1 MVKIRIVPQ
10 TPALVIDGEKK
21 SLVITDLHIGFE
33 SEFGRK
39 KIIVGRNTTVS
50 QTTNEV
56 NKIIKLENPDSLI
69 LLGDIKSNV
78 QNITN
83 NEWNDVPYFFK
94 NINQDLETI
103 LVPGNHDGN
112 IEKLI
117 PKNITITSPNGII
130 IDDIL
135 LTHGHAMPKSNFSN
149 ISKIIMG
156 HIHPVFFDDDSLLN
170 GERVWITIKLLK
182 EKIFPRSNGIIEIII
197 IPSFNKFFYS
207 KQKKFYKKSIS
218 PIINK
223 IDDVASA
230 RVLTLDGTI
239 IGDESTVFNLI

>member
-1 MVKIRIVPQ
+1 MVKIRIMPQ
-10 TPALVIDGEKK
+10 TPALVIEGEKK
-21 SLVITDLHIGFE
+21 SIVITDLHIGFE
-33 SEFGRK
+33 SELGRK
-39 KIIVGRNTTVS
+39 KIIVGKNTTVS

-56 NKIIKLENPDSLI
+56 NKIIKLERPDSLI

-103 LVPGNHDGN
+103 LIPGNHDGN

-117 PKNITITSPNGII
+117 PKNITVTSPNGIV

-156 HIHPVFFDDDSLLN
+156 HIHPVFFDEDSLLN
-170 GERVWITIKLLK
+170 GERVWITMKLLK
-182 EKIFPRSNGIIEIII
+182 EKIFPGSNGIVEITI

-207 KQKKFYKKSIS
+207 KQKKFYRKSIS
-218 PIINK
+218 PIIHK
-223 IDDVASA
+223 IDDVISA

-239 IGDESTVFNLI
+239 IGDESAVFNLI

>member
-10 TPALVIDGEKK
+10 NPALVIEGEKK

-33 SEFGRK
+33 NELGRR
-39 KIIVGRNTTVS
+39 KIIVGKNTTIS

-56 NKIIKLENPDSLI
+56 NEIIKRENPDSLI

-94 NINQDLETI
+94 NINQNLETI

-117 PKNITITSPNGII
+117 PKNITLTSPNGII
-130 IDDIL
+130 IDDVL

-149 ISKIIMG
+149 ITKIVMG
-156 HIHPVFFDDDSLLN
+156 HIHPVFFDGDSLLN
-170 GERVWITIKLLK
+170 GERVWITMKLLK
-182 EKIFPRSNGIIEIII
+182 EKIFPQFSGTIEITI

-207 KQKKFYKKSIS
+207 KQKKFYRKSIS
-218 PIINK
+218 PIIHK
-223 IDDVASA
+223 IDDIISA

-239 IGDESTVFNLI
+239 IGDESAVFNLI

>member
-10 TPALVIDGEKK
+10 TPALVIEGKKK

-33 SEFGRK
+33 SELGRK
-39 KIIVGRNTTVS
+39 KIIVGKNTTIS

-56 NKIIKLENPDSLI
+56 NKIIKLENPDLLI

-83 NEWNDVPYFFK
+83 SEWNDVPYFFK

-117 PKNITITSPNGII
+117 PKNITVTSPNGII

-170 GERVWITIKLLK
+170 GERVWITMKLLK
-182 EKIFPRSNGIIEIII
+182 EKIFPGSNGIVEITI

-207 KQKKFYKKSIS
+207 KQKKFYRKSIS
-218 PIINK
+218 PIIHK
-223 IDDVASA
+223 IDDVISA

>member
-10 TPALVIDGEKK
+10 TPALVIEGKKK

-33 SEFGRK
+33 SELGRK
-39 KIIVGRNTTVS
+39 KINIGRNTTVS

-94 NINQDLETI
+94 NINQNLETI

-117 PKNITITSPNGII
+117 PKNITRRITLITKAS
-130 IDDIL
+130 
-135 LTHGHAMPKSNFSN
+135 S
-149 ISKIIMG
+149 
-156 HIHPVFFDDDSLLN
+156 HI
-170 GERVWITIKLLK
+170 
-182 EKIFPRSNGIIEIII
+182 
-197 IPSFNKFFYS
+197 
-207 KQKKFYKKSIS
+207 
-218 PIINK
+218 
-223 IDDVASA
+223 
-230 RVLTLDGTI
+230 
-239 IGDESTVFNLI
+239 

>member
-10 TPALVIDGEKK
+10 SPALVIESKKK

-33 SEFGRK
+33 SDLGRK
-39 KIIVGRNTTVS
+39 KIIVGKNTTVS

-78 QNITN
+78 KNITN

-130 IDDIL
+130 IDDML

-156 HIHPVFFDDDSLLN
+156 HIHPVFFNDDSLLN
-170 GERVWITIKLLK
+170 GERVWVTMKLLK
-182 EKIFPRSNGIIEIII
+182 EKIFPQTSGIVEITI

-207 KQKKFYKKSIS
+207 KQKKFYRKSIS
-218 PIINK
+218 PIIHK
-223 IDDVASA
+223 IDDVISA

>member
-10 TPALVIDGEKK
+10 NPALVIEGEKK

-33 SEFGRK
+33 SELGRR
-39 KIIVGRNTTVS
+39 KIIVGKNTTIS

-56 NKIIKLENPDSLI
+56 NEIIEKENPDSLI

-83 NEWNDVPYFFK
+83 NEWSDVPYFFK
-94 NINQDLETI
+94 NINQNLETI

-117 PKNITITSPNGII
+117 PKNITLTSPNGII
-130 IDDIL
+130 IDDVL

-149 ISKIIMG
+149 ITKIVMG
-156 HIHPVFFDDDSLLN
+156 HIHPVFFDGDSLLN
-170 GERVWITIKLLK
+170 GERVWITMKLLK
-182 EKIFPRSNGIIEIII
+182 EKIFPQSSGTIEITI

-207 KQKKFYKKSIS
+207 KQKKFYRKSIS
-218 PIINK
+218 PIIHK
-223 IDDVASA
+223 IDDIISA

-239 IGDESTVFNLI
+239 IGDESAVFNLI

>member
-1 MVKIRIVPQ
+1 MVKIRIMPQ
-10 TPALVIDGEKK
+10 NPALVIEGKKK

-33 SEFGRK
+33 SELGRK
-39 KIIVGRNTTVS
+39 KIIVGKNTTVS

-56 NKIIKLENPDSLI
+56 NKIIKLEKPDSLI

-83 NEWNDVPYFFK
+83 SEWNDVPYFFK

-103 LVPGNHDGN
+103 FVPGNHDGN
-112 IEKLI
+112 IEKII
-117 PKNITITSPNGII
+117 PKNITETSPNGII

-170 GERVWITIKLLK
+170 GERVWITMKLLK
-182 EKIFPRSNGIIEIII
+182 EKIFPGSNGIVEITI

-207 KQKKFYKKSIS
+207 KQKKFYRKSIS

-223 IDDVASA
+223 IDDVVSA

>member
-10 TPALVIDGEKK
+10 SPALVIESKKK

-33 SEFGRK
+33 SDLGRK
-39 KIIVGRNTTVS
+39 KIIVGKNTTVS

-78 QNITN
+78 KNITN

-130 IDDIL
+130 IDDML

-156 HIHPVFFDDDSLLN
+156 HIHPVFFNDDSLLN
-170 GERVWITIKLLK
+170 GERVWVTMKLLK
-182 EKIFPRSNGIIEIII
+182 EKIFPQTSGIVEITI

-207 KQKKFYKKSIS
+207 KQKKFYRKSIS
-218 PIINK
+218 PIFIK
-223 IDDVASA
+223 
-230 RVLTLDGTI
+230 LMTLYQH
-239 IGDESTVFNLI
+239 VF

>member
-10 TPALVIDGEKK
+10 NPALVIEGEKK

-33 SEFGRK
+33 SELGRR
-39 KIIVGRNTTVS
+39 KIIVGKNTTIS

-56 NKIIKLENPDSLI
+56 NEIIEKENPDSLI

-94 NINQDLETI
+94 NINQNLETI

-117 PKNITITSPNGII
+117 PKNITLTSPNGII
-130 IDDIL
+130 IDDVL

-149 ISKIIMG
+149 ITKIIMG
-156 HIHPVFFDDDSLLN
+156 HIHPVFFDSDSLLN
-170 GERVWITIKLLK
+170 GERVWITMKLLK
-182 EKIFPRSNGIIEIII
+182 EKIFPQSSGTIEITI

-207 KQKKFYKKSIS
+207 KQKKFYRKSIS
-218 PIINK
+218 PIIHK
-223 IDDVASA
+223 IDDIISA

-239 IGDESTVFNLI
+239 IGDESAVFNLI

>member
-10 TPALVIDGEKK
+10 NPALVIEGEKK

-33 SEFGRK
+33 SELGRR
-39 KIIVGRNTTVS
+39 KIIVGKNTTIS

-56 NKIIKLENPDSLI
+56 NEIIKRENPDSLI

-94 NINQDLETI
+94 NINQNLETI

-117 PKNITITSPNGII
+117 PKNITLTSPNGII
-130 IDDIL
+130 IDDVL

-149 ISKIIMG
+149 ITKIVMG
-156 HIHPVFFDDDSLLN
+156 HIHPVFFDGDSLLN
-170 GERVWITIKLLK
+170 GERVWITMKLLK
-182 EKIFPRSNGIIEIII
+182 EKIFPQSSGTIEITI

-207 KQKKFYKKSIS
+207 KQKKFYRKSIS
-218 PIINK
+218 PIIHK
-223 IDDVASA
+223 IDDIISA

-239 IGDESTVFNLI
+239 IGDESAVFNLI

>member
-10 TPALVIDGEKK
+10 IPALVIEGKKK

-33 SEFGRK
+33 SELGRK
-39 KIIVGRNTTVS
+39 KIIVVKNTTIS

-56 NKIIKLENPDSLI
+56 NKIIKLENPDLLI
-69 LLGDIKSNV
+69 FLGDIKSNV

-83 NEWNDVPYFFK
+83 SEWNDVPYFFK

-117 PKNITITSPNGII
+117 PKNITVTSPNGII

-156 HIHPVFFDDDSLLN
+156 HIHPVFFDEDSLLN
-170 GERVWITIKLLK
+170 GERVWITMKLLK
-182 EKIFPRSNGIIEIII
+182 EKIFPGSNGIVEITI

-207 KQKKFYKKSIS
+207 KQKKFYRKSIS
-218 PIINK
+218 PIIHK
-223 IDDVASA
+223 IDDVISA

>member
-10 TPALVIDGEKK
+10 TPALVIEGKKK

-33 SEFGRK
+33 SELGRK
-39 KIIVGRNTTVS
+39 KIIVGKNTTIS

-56 NKIIKLENPDSLI
+56 NKIIKLENPDLLI

-83 NEWNDVPYFFK
+83 SEWNDVPYFFK

-117 PKNITITSPNGII
+117 PKNITVTSPNGII

-170 GERVWITIKLLK
+170 GERVWITMKLLK
-182 EKIFPRSNGIIEIII
+182 EKIFPRSNGIIEITI

-207 KQKKFYKKSIS
+207 KQKKFYRKSIS

-223 IDDVASA
+223 IDDVVSA

>member
-1 MVKIRIVPQ
+1 MVKIRIVPHR
-10 TPALVIDGEKK
+10 PALVIEGEKK

-33 SEFGRK
+33 SELGRK
-39 KIIVGRNTTVS
+39 KIIVGKNTTVS

-56 NKIIKLENPDSLI
+56 NEIIKVENPDSLI

-83 NEWNDVPYFFK
+83 SEWNDVPYFFK

-156 HIHPVFFDDDSLLN
+156 HIHPVFFDEDSLLN
-170 GERVWITIKLLK
+170 GERVWITMKLLK
-182 EKIFPRSNGIIEIII
+182 EKIFPGSNGIVEITI

-207 KQKKFYKKSIS
+207 KRKKFYRKSIS
-218 PIINK
+218 PIIHK
-223 IDDVASA
+223 IDDVISA

>member
-10 TPALVIDGEKK
+10 IPALVIEGKKK

-33 SEFGRK
+33 IELGRK
-39 KIIVGRNTTVS
+39 KIIVVKNTTIS

-56 NKIIKLENPDSLI
+56 NKIIKLENPDLLI
-69 LLGDIKSNV
+69 FLGDIKSNV

-83 NEWNDVPYFFK
+83 SEWNDVPYFFK

-117 PKNITITSPNGII
+117 PKNITVTSPNGII

-156 HIHPVFFDDDSLLN
+156 HIHPVFFDEDSLLN
-170 GERVWITIKLLK
+170 GERVWITMKLLK
-182 EKIFPRSNGIIEIII
+182 EKIFPGSNGIVEITI

-207 KQKKFYKKSIS
+207 KQKKFYRKSIS
-218 PIINK
+218 PIIHK
-223 IDDVASA
+223 IDDVISA

>member
-33 SEFGRK
+33 SELGRK
-39 KIIVGRNTTVS
+39 KIIVGRNSTVS

-170 GERVWITIKLLK
+170 GERVWITMKLLK

>member
-33 SEFGRK
+33 SELGRK
-39 KIIVGRNTTVS
+39 KIIVGKNTTIS

-56 NKIIKLENPDSLI
+56 NKIIKLENPDLLI

-83 NEWNDVPYFFK
+83 SEWNDVPYFFK

-117 PKNITITSPNGII
+117 PKNITVTSPNGII

-156 HIHPVFFDDDSLLN
+156 HIHPVFFDEDSLLN
-170 GERVWITIKLLK
+170 GERVWITMKLLK
-182 EKIFPRSNGIIEIII
+182 EKIFPGSNGIVEITI

-207 KQKKFYKKSIS
+207 KQKKFYRKSIS
-218 PIINK
+218 PIIHK
-223 IDDVASA
+223 IDDVISA